1 MSPVTPRKK
10 SFRGIL
16 EWRSNRAG
24 SRNDF
29 AAFPCAHGTH
39 WTDQGQEMA
48 GSGII
53 VQIRDMILAG
63 DLPPGSPVT
72 EAGLAEVLGVSRT
85 PVRNVLPALEREG
98 LLEPRGRRGF
108 AVRGFS
114 AHESLAALET
124 RSTIEGMA
132 ARMVA
137 RQGASEELV
146 ATLRDCLAKGD
157 AIFVKRR
164 VNKEDEGSYGEMNGR
179 FHHAII
185 RAVGSPLVSEMYARV
200 NLVPFAA
207 PTVIAFDRHGLD
219 KAFELLFY
227 AHAQHHAIV
236 DAIVAQDSARAEFLF
251 REHANQQR
259 ASMWAAAEEEMA
271 SVRPKRRRKTSDGQG
286 WQERPAPTS

>member
-1 MSPVTPRKK
+1 
-10 SFRGIL
+10 
-16 EWRSNRAG
+16 
-24 SRNDF
+24 
-29 AAFPCAHGTH
+29 
-39 WTDQGQEMA
+39 
-48 GSGII
+48 
-53 VQIRDMILAG
+53 
-63 DLPPGSPVT
+63 
-72 EAGLAEVLGVSRT
+72 
-85 PVRNVLPALEREG
+85 
-98 LLEPRGRRGF
+98 
-108 AVRGFS
+108 
-114 AHESLAALET
+114 
-124 RSTIEGMA
+124 
-132 ARMVA
+132 
-137 RQGASEELV
+137 
-146 ATLRDCLAKGD
+146 
-157 AIFVKRR
+157 
-164 VNKEDEGSYGEMNGR
+164 MNGR